1 MQTWNERLAEAIEDA
16 QVSKNSLAERIGV
29 TLPTLL
35 AWVGAG
41 HIKPTKKL
49 AAEQLY
55 KLCDALQ
62 ISAEWLLFGIGEKH
76 AAPRAWPFSFSLEQ
90 YNTLTAQDRQ
100 EIEMLVLVKLSRQQS
115 SS

>member
-1 MQTWNERLAEAIEDA
+1 METWNERLAKAIEDA
-16 QVSKNSLAERIGV
+16 QISKNSLAERIGV

-49 AAEQLY
+49 EADKLY
-55 KLCDALQ
+55 KLCDALHV
-62 ISAEWLLFGIGEKH
+62 SPEWLLFGIGEKH
-76 AAPRAWPFSFSLEQ
+76 QAPMAWPFSFTLEQ

-100 EIEMLVLVKLSRQQS
+100 EIEMLVLMKVTKQQS